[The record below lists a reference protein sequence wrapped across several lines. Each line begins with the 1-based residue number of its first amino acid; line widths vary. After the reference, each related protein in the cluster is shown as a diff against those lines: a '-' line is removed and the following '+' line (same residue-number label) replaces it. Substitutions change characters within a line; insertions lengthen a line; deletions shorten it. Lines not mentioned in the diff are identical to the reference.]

1 VIMTN
6 NKLYNYPYMA
16 TVPAAVSLTRDTAFT
31 WTANAITN
39 EQLDVATPYVA
50 NTHIDVADMAQCR
63 YENQM
68 EYADLFG
75 KELNEQVEYAVLGN
89 YANCTDFDKDLMDT
103 GTAGTTNITVTTEN
117 IDNICG
123 ALIREI
129 REANGGDLLNRNG
142 AFIIWAAAD
151 YELLESWARVNG
163 YNTADDIIVNGIKV
177 GTKYLGVEH
186 YYSNKHTSR
195 HLLGGVKK
203 LFHVGILNATYGK
216 VDIVPF
222 PASTSNLYSIG
233 IASRIDYGI
242 KVFANYKPLLFDI
255 QCA

>member
-1 VIMTN
+1 
-6 NKLYNYPYMA
+6 MA
-16 TVPAAVSLTRDTAFT
+16 TVPAATTLVRDTAFS

-39 EQLDVATPYVA
+39 EQIDVATGYVA

-75 KELNEQVEYAVLGN
+75 KELNEQVESAVLGN
-89 YANCTDFDKDLMDT
+89 YANCTDFDNDLVTT
-103 GTAGTTNITVTTEN
+103 GTAGTTNITVTINN
-117 IDNICG
+117 IDDICG
-123 ALIREI
+123 ALVREI
-129 REANGGDLLNRNG
+129 REANGGDMMNRNG
-142 AFIIWAAAD
+142 AFIIWEPIH
-151 YELLESWARVNG
+151 YELLEAWARANG
-163 YNTADDIIVNGIKV
+163 YTTADDIIVNGIKV
-177 GTKYLGVEH
+177 GTKYLNVEH
-186 YYSNKHTSR
+186 YFSNKVTSH

-222 PASTSNLYSIG
+222 PAATSNLYSVG
-233 IASRIDYGI
+233 IASRIDYGV

-255 QCA
+255 QCAN